1 MLIQW
6 LLIRTEKKTSLVH
19 CKHWNEL
26 LTKRF
31 AKFLLIAMGYDN
43 GDNQW
48 EKKICSQPDPE
59 RLIPFPYI
67 ASFRSSHSGLRWKIS
82 P

>member
-31 AKFLLIAMGYDN
+31 AKFLLIAMGMTMVTIS
-43 GDNQW
+43 GR
-48 EKKICSQPDPE
+48 E
-59 RLIPFPYI
+59 RYALNLIQNV
-67 ASFRSSHSGLRWKIS
+67 
-82 P
+82 